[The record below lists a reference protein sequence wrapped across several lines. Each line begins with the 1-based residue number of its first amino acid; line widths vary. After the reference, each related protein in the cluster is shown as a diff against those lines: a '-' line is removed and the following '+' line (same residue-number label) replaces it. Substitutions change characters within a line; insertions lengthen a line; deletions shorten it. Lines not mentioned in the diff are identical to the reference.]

1 MNGGAGGADQ
11 AGPGQDNSGDPA
23 SPSEISRRL
32 AGDDSSVRSGGRS
45 RHGTSDV
52 LGGLDGSEM
61 AGDDTTTTMAPDPIP
76 DAAVVPELPADFD
89 QSAAPPESAPFD
101 QTFDTLAPLAQA
113 GHSDARPRNK
123 PALWA
128 TAIAFGAILIV
139 SAAWLWTRRD
149 GFDPA

>member
-1 MNGGAGGADQ
+1 M
-11 AGPGQDNSGDPA
+11 
-23 SPSEISRRL
+23 SPSEISRL
-32 AGDDSSVRSGGRS
+32 LTGDDSSVRSGNGRS

-52 LGGLDGSEM
+52 FGGLAGSDAGTDG
-61 AGDDTTTTMAPDPIP
+61 TTTTMVPDPIP

-89 QSAAPPESAPFD
+89 HSAAPPEGEPFD
-101 QTFDTLAPLAQA
+101 QALDSLAPLNQA
-113 GHSDARPRNK
+113 GHSEARPRNK

-149 GFDPA
+149 QFDPA